1 MNVTREAPSGVPVPA
16 RKLYTTIVA
25 AAIVGSSLIGVAV
38 GRATSDSGAAVT
50 HTTQARGSA
59 VAGHPV
65 FARRYPI
72 ARHDGTPDGY
82 FGWHQG

>member
-1 MNVTREAPSGVPVPA
+1 MNVTREAPSGIRVPA

-50 HTTQARGSA
+50 HTTQARGRC
-59 VAGHPV
+59 
-65 FARRYPI
+65 RR
-72 ARHDGTPDGY
+72 AHASNHDPSRRTPDGY